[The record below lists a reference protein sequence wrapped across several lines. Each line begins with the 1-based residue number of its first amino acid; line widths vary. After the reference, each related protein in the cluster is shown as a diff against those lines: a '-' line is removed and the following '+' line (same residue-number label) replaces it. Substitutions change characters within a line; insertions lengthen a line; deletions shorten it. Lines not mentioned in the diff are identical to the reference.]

1 MGKVLPS
8 FTELVYETSLR
19 PVAYVGQRYA
29 SSSYEQWCKI
39 EQSYGS
45 FWKAFEALYP
55 NRNEEEE
62 LQYMIAGSDFVVDL
76 LACLD
81 IMGPVNDEEKRVT
94 GGRFTWKLR
103 EESDIKEDHK
113 RVASDLMNPLDRRVQ
128 SAVSDHSLTVVQAF
142 DAAGLAR
149 LQSGALSADGVV
161 KLEIEHGEYDTYG
174 VRACEAVFP
183 VASNM
188 ELIQKW
194 GMDQDPRLAFR
205 YLDRIKEAVKM
216 KFASG
221 QEYSVRLHE
230 QNVFSSCYSQEGIYS
245 IAQPQSHTTLDIVLA
260 KGEPEAIAESYYSCM
275 RAQQKV
281 WKPIK

>member
-1 MGKVLPS
+1 MKGR
-8 FTELVYETSLR
+8 LVT
-19 PVAYVGQRYA
+19 
-29 SSSYEQWCKI
+29 K
-39 EQSYGS
+39 
-45 FWKAFEALYP
+45 
-55 NRNEEEE
+55 
-62 LQYMIAGSDFVVDL
+62 
-76 LACLD
+76 
-81 IMGPVNDEEKRVT
+81 DEEKRVT

-113 RVASDLMNPLDRRVQ
+113 RVASDLMNALDRRVQ
-128 SAVSDHSLTVVQAF
+128 SAVSDHSLTVFQAF

-205 YLDRIKEAVKM
+205 YLDRIKEAVKVGIWKSLCPTWFM
-216 KFASG
+216 VQGTHDEPLKHEDASLFLF
-221 QEYSVRLHE
+221 EHAP
-230 QNVFSSCYSQEGIYS
+230 S
-245 IAQPQSHTTLDIVLA
+245 ILWMPFL
-260 KGEPEAIAESYYSCM
+260 
-275 RAQQKV
+275 R
-281 WKPIK
+281 